1 MRTIWTFRNNL
12 IHFRTLLNR
21 PGVVYV
27 LPKLI
32 TLTVIY
38 DRPLH
43 STRVGV
49 FVIVPVT
56 LPSHNPADKIC

>member
-1 MRTIWTFRNNL
+1 MRTIWTFKNNL
-12 IHFRTLLNR
+12 IHFSTLLNR

-38 DRPLH
+38 DRPLR
-43 STRVGV
+43 SAGVGV
-49 FVIVPVT
+49 FMIVPVT
-56 LPSHNPADKIC
+56 LPSHNPADNIC